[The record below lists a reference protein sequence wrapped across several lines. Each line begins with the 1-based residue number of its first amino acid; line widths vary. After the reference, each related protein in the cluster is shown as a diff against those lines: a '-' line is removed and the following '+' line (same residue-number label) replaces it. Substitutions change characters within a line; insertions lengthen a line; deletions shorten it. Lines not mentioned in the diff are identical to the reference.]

1 MRGKQGCHTVK
12 ILSGGITPAGAGKT
26 CGNSDYNVKFK
37 DHPRRCGENALSV
50 TALSV
55 HAGSPPQVR
64 GKPPEGT
71 VNLKTKRITPAGA
84 GKTKNQ
90 SRLFRDIRDHPRRCG
105 ENIYTKSSAR
115 QRIGSPPQVRGK
127 PTLLPVCID
136 RVRITPAGAG
146 KTRCFSN
153 HGWLTRDHPRR
164 CGENREHPHGVYVL
178 AGSPPQ
184 VRGKHIYEKLR
195 KAKNRIT
202 PAGAGKTHAFARVHR
217 PSKDHPRRCGE
228 NSMFFK
234 SWLVNSGSPPQV
246 RGKPR
251 ASAWGVRAGGIT
263 PAGAGKTDLRFANL
277 EGAEDHPRRCGE
289 NQVTLRD

>member
-1 MRGKQGCHTVK
+1 MRGKRSFSNGTV
-12 ILSGGITPAGAGKT
+12 SSRRITPAGAGKT
-26 CGNSDYNVKFK
+26 ARRHGQPENQK
-37 DHPRRCGENALSV
+37 DHPRRCGENEKPIAALSRH
-50 TALSV
+50 S
-55 HAGSPPQVR
+55 
-64 GKPPEGT
+64 
-71 VNLKTKRITPAGA
+71 
-84 GKTKNQ
+84 
-90 SRLFRDIRDHPRRCG
+90 
-105 ENIYTKSSAR
+105 
-115 QRIGSPPQVRGK
+115 
-127 PTLLPVCID
+127 
-136 RVRITPAGAG
+136 
-146 KTRCFSN
+146 
-153 HGWLTRDHPRR
+153 
-164 CGENREHPHGVYVL
+164 
-178 AGSPPQ
+178 GSPPQ